1 MNPFES
7 SFASE
12 DILQHPRGGNGQQP
26 YSNQSGA
33 GTSGKGDAPSLSD
46 KPSAPSGKGSKLKNL
61 RGAQHNDGAQ
71 KHQQNKD
78 KAAKRNNLSMNLPP
92 ERVPGLT
99 PPLFTPGGR
108 RLPPIHLLPG
118 GPIGS
123 PGTPGIN
130 SLWTSLLSATSA
142 NGAKLPRN
150 ESIGNVL
157 AQSQGQFLNML
168 KKLGLTPNEL
178 NLRLG
183 FTPGAINHPGF
194 NFGTSGQITPGLLS
208 LLGLSTSHPG
218 TEPHNF
224 PVQPP
229 IDGMHGPAPLPPA
242 PLHAPATEHLNGH
255 APMISLPP
263 TVPEN
268 YQKEE
273 RSAKK
278 EIDDDDSE
286 PDQTNFKRD
295 ADSDVEESRPKR
307 ARGGGSRKKAPPKV
321 KEESQGLSDEE
332 RRKQFLER
340 NRVAASKCRQR
351 KKQLFRKME
360 SELSFY
366 LNGYRE
372 LNAQVGQLRDTLMLY
387 RELLMSHKECPA
399 LAQQVGGYPQL
410 QNLLAQA
417 DSIPELGVAAASNM
431 PLAPTGIP
439 VEVKKPG
446 SEQMPVLPMGDRI
459 AVGGRP
465 PELAMVNSIP
475 PGAQD
480 NYSQV
485 LAAGMNEMASNGLR
499 PVSSSSN
506 IQNSQRDPLYGI
518 RPVASMIEMALH
530 PPPAKTFEL

>member
-1 MNPFES
+1 M
-7 SFASE
+7 A
-12 DILQHPRGGNGQQP
+12 
-26 YSNQSGA
+26 GA
-33 GTSGKGDAPSLSD
+33 SGKAEARSLS
-46 KPSAPSGKGSKLKNL
+46 KASASSRREPKLKNL
-61 RGAQHNDGAQ
+61 DGPLNADDAQ
-71 KHQQNKD
+71 KHQQHKD
-78 KAAKRNNLSMNLPP
+78 NTQNRNSLNMNLPP

-118 GPIGS
+118 GHIGS

-142 NGAKLPRN
+142 NGGKLPRN
-150 ESIGNVL
+150 ETIGNLL

-183 FTPGAINHPGF
+183 YTPGAINHPGF

-218 TEPHNF
+218 NEPHNF

-229 IDGMHGPAPLPPA
+229 IDGMAGPIPATGPPPA
-242 PLHAPATEHLNGH
+242 HLNGH

-263 TVPEN
+263 TVPEK
-268 YQKEE
+268 YLKEE
-273 RSAKK
+273 PSGEK
-278 EIDDDDSE
+278 DDGEDDSGAE
-286 PDQTNFKRD
+286 DTKFKRE

-307 ARGGGSRKKAPPKV
+307 ARGGNGGNRKKAAPKL
-321 KEESQGLSDEE
+321 KEDSQGLSDEE

-351 KKQLFRKME
+351 KKQLVRKME
-360 SELSFY
+360 SELTFY
-366 LNGYRE
+366 LNGYRD
-372 LNAQVGQLRDTLMLY
+372 LSAQVSQLRETLMLY
-387 RELLMSHKECPA
+387 RDLLMSHKECPA

-417 DSIPELGVAAASNM
+417 DANSEMGIAVAPNM
-431 PLAPTGIP
+431 PIAPTGIP
-439 VEVKKPG
+439 VEVKKPVP
-446 SEQMPVLPMGDRI
+446 EHMPVLPIEDRVV
-459 AVGGRP
+459 VGGRP
-465 PELAMVNSIP
+465 PELGMVNSIP

-485 LAAGMNEMASNGLR
+485 LAAGMNDLASNGLR

-506 IQNSQRDPLYGI
+506 IQNSQRDTLYGI

-530 PPPAKTFEL
+530 PPAGKTFEL